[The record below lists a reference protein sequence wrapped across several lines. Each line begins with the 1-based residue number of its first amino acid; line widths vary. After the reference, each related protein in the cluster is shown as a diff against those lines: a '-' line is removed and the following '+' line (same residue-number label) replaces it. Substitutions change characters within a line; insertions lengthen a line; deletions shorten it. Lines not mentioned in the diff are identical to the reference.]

1 MSEFLKQY
9 TNRVGKPLLR
19 SSGVHFNI
27 AQTLAYGRKVRDVKL
42 WDWPIVPGAVSIYID
57 IASSRQ
63 WTLSGK
69 PRAVARAVEMLNNTL
84 TYDVETG
91 QSYYGFDQFEQ
102 RRALDSL
109 AVGRTA
115 MLLPNPKRRMI
126 EYLDPTLL
134 TRLQT
139 PSLVVRPGDFA
150 WEYADGR
157 KFRAG
162 EIVLHHP
169 IPVGT
174 SGFVAPLTPLTP
186 TATLAW
192 LIREHDSA
200 KLDGR
205 KLRDILFVGNAE
217 MASAI
222 EEAVVRMAALWSG
235 ADPASVG
242 GVPLVEINNPSGS
255 PVANQI
261 FRLGLSEIP
270 ENFDRVQFINEYVN
284 QIAAHLGLSLRH
296 FWNNETTTNRA
307 LEEVQEARQQ
317 QKGPAMFVR
326 AEQRILNNSGALDV
340 IADRG
345 TLRFSYQEE
354 TDAGSQLTHAQVLNL
369 TANSLEKISTLFGAS
384 IDLSAYLAW
393 MQSLGLLPNDIE
405 LIKEQP
411 SDTQQP
417 IQRAESDPQPFASG
431 ESRLV
436 SSDQDN
442 PLTKTA
448 LLQYGEVTMDLNGN
462 LLDRRVKMFRA
473 VDLFTDAPA
482 PLPDD
487 EKIFVNLASE
497 TARENNLFLLKVID
511 RLPDE
516 AVSML
521 RRFKNGETLSEAE
534 QTQLDLLYLEYA
546 YESSKS
552 PSID

>member
-1 MSEFLKQY
+1 
-9 TNRVGKPLLR
+9 
-19 SSGVHFNI
+19 
-27 AQTLAYGRKVRDVKL
+27 
-42 WDWPIVPGAVSIYID
+42 
-57 IASSRQ
+57 
-63 WTLSGK
+63 
-69 PRAVARAVEMLNNTL
+69 
-84 TYDVETG
+84 
-91 QSYYGFDQFEQ
+91 
-102 RRALDSL
+102 
-109 AVGRTA
+109 
-115 MLLPNPKRRMI
+115 
-126 EYLDPTLL
+126 
-134 TRLQT
+134 
-139 PSLVVRPGDFA
+139 
-150 WEYADGR
+150 
-157 KFRAG
+157 
-162 EIVLHHP
+162 
-169 IPVGT
+169 
-174 SGFVAPLTPLTP
+174 
-186 TATLAW
+186 
-192 LIREHDSA
+192 
-200 KLDGR
+200 
-205 KLRDILFVGNAE
+205 
-217 MASAI
+217 
-222 EEAVVRMAALWSG
+222 
-235 ADPASVG
+235 
-242 GVPLVEINNPSGS
+242 
-255 PVANQI
+255 
-261 FRLGLSEIP
+261 
-270 ENFDRVQFINEYVN
+270 
-284 QIAAHLGLSLRH
+284 
-296 FWNNETTTNRA
+296 
-307 LEEVQEARQQ
+307 
-317 QKGPAMFVR
+317 
-326 AEQRILNNSGALDV
+326 
-340 IADRG
+340 
-345 TLRFSYQEE
+345 
-354 TDAGSQLTHAQVLNL
+354 
-369 TANSLEKISTLFGAS
+369 
-384 IDLSAYLAW
+384 